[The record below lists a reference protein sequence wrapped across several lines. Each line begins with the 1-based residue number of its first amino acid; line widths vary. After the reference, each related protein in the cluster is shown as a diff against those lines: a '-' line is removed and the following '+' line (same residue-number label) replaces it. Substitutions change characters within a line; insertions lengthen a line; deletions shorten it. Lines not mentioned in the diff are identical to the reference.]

1 MHTHRCVLIEISM
14 EIRML
19 NFWLRLLVTA
29 LTKETYLVL
38 VTNKIKIQV
47 SSLSNSFS
55 MKTFQQSV
63 IWPNFGA
70 LFDALVQKY
79 AGVSATN
86 LQPWCFKGQLW
97 IIIFFILLKTWC
109 LEQRLLY
116 SYLFNVIVKCT
127 HHIFPIWQIRAHCS
141 SLHRDSPYLMAAF
154 IYHKRVYN
162 KYSIHWLYVLIH
174 CISSGLW
181 CVKLKIVDTVMIFWS
196 RSWAEGSCNAKHVC

>member
-1 MHTHRCVLIEISM
+1 MTGPCSTIHEKWQPVGS
-14 EIRML
+14 
-19 NFWLRLLVTA
+19 LLV
-29 LTKETYLVL
+29 L
-38 VTNKIKIQV
+38 TNKIKVQV
-47 SSLSNSFS
+47 SSLSKFILNAGY
-55 MKTFQQSV
+55 KTFQQSV
-63 IWPNFGA
+63 IWPNFGT

-154 IYHKRVYN
+154 IYHKTVYT
-162 KYSIHWLYVLIH
+162 KYSIHWSYVLIH
-174 CISSGLW
+174 CIKSGLW
-181 CVKLKIVDTVMIFWS
+181 SVKSKIMNKLTDY
-196 RSWAEGSCNAKHVC
+196 KHKIATSLTLCCPNSYPQSQIDMYSFKMS